1 MKLLIILAMLISGL
15 AYANIELTP
24 ELITKIEVNSAKNLA
39 NFELCK
45 SHSSFLGISNQR
57 IIQYPRLVYNDASLK
72 LGVHYNQ
79 VKLKELSDN
88 LVTAAKFNFEENP
101 AEFASTINRICN
113 KLSVRVKKGVP

>member
-24 ELITKIEVNSAKNLA
+24 ELITRIEVNSAKNLA

-45 SHSSFLGISNQR
+45 SHSSFLGISDQR
-57 IIQYPRLVYNDASLK
+57 IIQYPRLVYNDTSLK
-72 LGVHYNQ
+72 LGVNYNQ
-79 VKLKELSDN
+79 VRLKELAN
-88 LVTAAKFNFEENP
+88 NFLVTAKLNFEENP

-113 KLSVRVKKGVP
+113 QLSVRVKKGVP